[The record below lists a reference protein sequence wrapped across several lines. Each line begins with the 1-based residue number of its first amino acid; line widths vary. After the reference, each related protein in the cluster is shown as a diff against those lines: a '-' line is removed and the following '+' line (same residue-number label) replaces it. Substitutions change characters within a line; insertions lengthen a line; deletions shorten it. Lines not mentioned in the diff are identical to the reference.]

1 MVLLF
6 CSDWVLFKRCPS
18 PHRFTLEQTHIP
30 TLQICFHTDAAY
42 KQCNSVVMRLFGF
55 SLQVC
60 GALFPHVWQD
70 GDLFLHCC
78 LLRPVVNKLTNCKC
92 SIYPWRVCVYS
103 VCSYLFLSVCAF
115 IRLNLRELGP
125 WACHMRWL
133 VWVMAS
139 FGTTYVFFF
148 HERSVQTSI
157 VLKRE
162 HNLSSKVN

>member
-70 GDLFLHCC
+70 GDLFLHRC

-92 SIYPWRVCVYS
+92 NIYPWRVCVYS
-103 VCSYLFLSVCAF
+103 VCSYLFLSVLSSGWTCGSWVPGRVTCAGWCGSWP
-115 IRLNLRELGP
+115 LSEP
-125 WACHMRWL
+125 PTSSSSMRGQFRR
-133 VWVMAS
+133 AS
-139 FGTTYVFFF
+139 F
-148 HERSVQTSI
+148 
-157 VLKRE
+157 
-162 HNLSSKVN
+162 

>member
-42 KQCNSVVMRLFGF
+42 KQCNSVVMKLFGL

-103 VCSYLFLSVCAF
+103 VCSYLFLSVLHQAELAGAGSLGVSHALVGVGHGLF
-115 IRLNLRELGP
+115 RNHLRLLLP
-125 WACHMRWL
+125 WEVSSDEH
-133 VWVMAS
+133 
-139 FGTTYVFFF
+139 
-148 HERSVQTSI
+148 RSK
-157 VLKRE
+157 KRT
-162 HNLSSKVN
+162 